1 MQPIEPPHDR
11 EIGVRRRPRQ
21 IIHAAAADAQSVRLS
36 RDRQIVRAVDHRFAL
51 SNPALVSAPS
61 KKSFSSVS
69 SPILACNAFMSTAGS
84 VALPPPASKTSAAP
98 PSSCVF
104 HWVIWFGCTS
114 NCSASCTIVRSP
126 LIAASATLAL
136 NAGEWFRRGRLFIVA
151 PDSPTLACPLSGR
164 NSPYR
169 PVKNFGAGSE
179 IGGASEDNAP
189 IQLTRGRCSN
199 GPQGGC
205 P

>member
-1 MQPIEPPHDR
+1 
-11 EIGVRRRPRQ
+11 
-21 IIHAAAADAQSVRLS
+21 
-36 RDRQIVRAVDHRFAL
+36 
-51 SNPALVSAPS
+51 
-61 KKSFSSVS
+61 
-69 SPILACNAFMSTAGS
+69 MSTAGS

-98 PSSCVF
+98 LSSCAF

-126 LIAASATLAL
+126 LIAATATLAL

-164 NSPYR
+164 NSTYR

-179 IGGASEDNAP
+179 PVERAKSLVMTDEGLEKAE
-189 IQLTRGRCSN
+189 QLFRKFQTN
-199 GPQGGC
+199 P
-205 P
+205 